1 MQEQTQYP
9 AAELPRIAIWSVSA
23 RMLGLYMAIY
33 CVICAAGIAA
43 EIRSQLIKGSDDYIE
58 TALRVVKGAGSI
70 GIGAASIALTI
81 AIAWEGIMVLAQFVK
96 RKQLAEG
103 IQIGREQ
110 GIEQGK
116 EQGIEIG
123 VERGKEQGI
132 EIGVER
138 GKKQGVKQGAESA
151 QQRHAKIMREWAAKR
166 GIPADELPSFDAPAD
181 SEDAA
186 G

>member
-9 AAELPRIAIWSVSA
+9 AAETPRIAIWSVSA
-23 RMLGLYMAIY
+23 RMLGLYLAIY
-33 CVICAAGIAA
+33 GVICAAGIAA

-96 RKQLAEG
+96 RKQIAEG
-103 IQIGREQ
+103 IQIGR
-110 GIEQGK
+110 

-123 VERGKEQGI
+123 VERGKEQG
-132 EIGVER
+132 
-138 GKKQGVKQGAESA
+138 VKQGIEQGVAQGVAQGAKSA

-166 GIPADELPSFDAPAD
+166 GIPADELPSFDAQAD